1 MSCLASISYNR
12 NTSPNAEKS
21 LCDTI
26 NPQSLAHFASE
37 LLAHFSP
44 EYSSSSGRD
53 QQQTLLLLAYMYANL
68 GAVLLLDEPD
78 AHLEILRQRQI
89 YQVLTQTA
97 AETNSQIIA
106 ASHSEVLLNEAADRD
121 IVIAFVGKPH
131 RIDDR
136 GSQVLKSKQNPSP
149 LNQNDLTFAVL
160 NAYRAVI
167 KGDWEIL
174 TSYQGLI
181 LGRKGFVMIWMD
193 WAGV

>member
-1 MSCLASISYNR
+1 MINNNFIVFIKKYSFF
-12 NTSPNAEKS
+12 S
-21 LCDTI
+21 LGLIPDKLYLVRT
-26 NPQSLAHFASE
+26 
-37 LLAHFSP
+37 
-44 EYSSSSGRD
+44 
-53 QQQTLLLLAYMYANL
+53 QQQTLLLLAYMYANP